1 MTSLGSMGEKLKIH
15 KKGPTLEGGAKG
27 GNWKQVKVNISV
39 KTMVSVML
47 SRFAKYSV

>member
-1 MTSLGSMGEKLKIH
+1 MGEKLKIH

-39 KTMVSVML
+39 KTMVSVQGPLNL
-47 SRFAKYSV
+47 SRLAKYSV